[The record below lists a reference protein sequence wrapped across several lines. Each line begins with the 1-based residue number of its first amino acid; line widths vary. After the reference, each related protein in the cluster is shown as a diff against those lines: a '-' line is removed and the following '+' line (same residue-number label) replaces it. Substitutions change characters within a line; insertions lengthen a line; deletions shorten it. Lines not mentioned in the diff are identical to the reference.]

1 LIAKAEDPKKPKL
14 LIMDNTPLS
23 VLSNL
28 PGALD
33 WLFKPECDVVIT
45 DMVLE
50 EVRRERGEGADAMRA
65 ARAEFEAWFKR
76 NRHRIQVAPTRI
88 GRKYRQALELWEKA
102 GRPADLR
109 PDEAD
114 LGEESVLAKVKMTR
128 ELLLPDQTFLILMD
142 DRDGRDA
149 VKLLRTN
156 VDLMSTQTFVQWMAE
171 DFNVKEAET
180 AWVTL
185 ERILGD
191 DLDPGP
197 AEDPVYVR
205 KFGI

>member
-1 LIAKAEDPKKPKL
+1 MIAKAEDPKKPKL

-50 EVRRERGEGADAMRA
+50 EVRRERGEGGDARRA

-76 NRHRIQVAPTRI
+76 NKHRIQVAQTRL
-88 GRKYRQALELWEKA
+88 GRKYRQAMELWEKA
-102 GRPADLR
+102 GRPPDLR
-109 PDEAD
+109 PEEAD

-128 ELLLPDQTFLILMD
+128 ELLLPDQTFLVLMD

-171 DFNVKEAET
+171 DFGVKEAGT

-205 KFGI
+205 KFGG

>member
-1 LIAKAEDPKKPKL
+1 
-14 LIMDNTPLS
+14 
-23 VLSNL
+23 
-28 PGALD
+28 
-33 WLFKPECDVVIT
+33 
-45 DMVLE
+45 
-50 EVRRERGEGADAMRA
+50 
-65 ARAEFEAWFKR
+65 
-76 NRHRIQVAPTRI
+76 
-88 GRKYRQALELWEKA
+88 
-102 GRPADLR
+102 
-109 PDEAD
+109 
-114 LGEESVLAKVKMTR
+114 MTR

>member
-65 ARAEFEAWFKR
+65 ARAVFEAWFKR

-88 GRKYRQALELWEKA
+88 GRKYRQAMELWGKGRTPERSPA
-102 GRPADLR
+102 GRGRSRRGERAREGQDDAGASAAARSDVPSKR
-109 PDEAD
+109 PQQDI
-114 LGEESVLAKVKMTR
+114 VLVEGHGVEGDAHA
-128 ELLLPDQTFLILMD
+128 
-142 DRDGRDA
+142 GR
-149 VKLLRTN
+149 
-156 VDLMSTQTFVQWMAE
+156 
-171 DFNVKEAET
+171 
-180 AWVTL
+180 
-185 ERILGD
+185 
-191 DLDPGP
+191 
-197 AEDPVYVR
+197 
-205 KFGI
+205 